1 MRSRGQPSW
10 ARWIGNT
17 AVILIVLIWLFPVY
31 WIVATSLKKPG
42 DIVNPIPSFI
52 FFDHT
57 LDNYR
62 TIFGP
67 TYTFADVVLNS
78 FIIAS
83 CVTVLVILLAIPAA
97 YSLARWDTKGSERT
111 AMWILSLRMLP
122 PVAVVIPYYVLA
134 TRFELIDTYAVLIIV
149 YMAFGLPFAVWLMR
163 GFFAEIPREL
173 DQAAMLDG
181 YSYLAVLAQDHHPAG
196 DAEHRGDGHLHV
208 HLFVERV
215 PARPPAHRHQRGDGA
230 RPDLQDDPCL
240 PGALGRAFRRRG
252 DRTSAVALRRLRAAT
267 LHRARF
273 DAGSGE
279 VNRSS

>member
-1 MRSRGQPSW
+1 MQSRGELSW

-42 DIVNPIPSFI
+42 DIVNPIPSFL

-67 TYTFADVVLNS
+67 TYTFADIVLNS

-83 CVTVLVILLAIPAA
+83 CVTAVVILLAIPAA
-97 YSLARWDTKGSERT
+97 YSLARWDTKGSERI

-134 TRFELIDTYAVLIIV
+134 TRFELIDNYAVLIIV
-149 YMAFGLPFAVWLMR
+149 YLAFR
-163 GFFAEIPREL
+163 QNI
-173 DQAAMLDG
+173 AAYPSG
-181 YSYLAVLAQDHHPAG
+181 GGSYSVSADNLG
-196 DAEHRGDGHLHV
+196 SRRSCGDG
-208 HLFVERV
+208 
-215 PARPPAHRHQRGDGA
+215 P
-230 RPDLQDDPCL
+230 
-240 PGALGRAFRRRG
+240 
-252 DRTSAVALRRLRAAT
+252 T
-267 LHRARF
+267 
-273 DAGSGE
+273 
-279 VNRSS
+279 